1 MLRNRSI
8 SRDEA
13 ATPPAPETGTTETTT
28 PATNTETAGSPDSG
42 AAPASAP
49 AAESSGKKSNTEIL
63 KAERDRII
71 GLSYKFGGKDTSINV
86 STTTTKINGAEK
98 SFVNRNIS
106 NAEIVDIVNDYP
118 WILDNTIAKGEEYV
132 FSSHVKGGD
141 AAATK
146 AAYNKKSK
154 IPVCYISERK
164 SVVNAS
170 IANILSLIS
179 TINDIGQ
186 TLTTIGNST
195 SGIMSD
201 VASGAGSMITTF
213 KQKVSAAIQDYLP
226 GFSALLAQN
235 NLNDEILNPYRF
247 LYITADTGK
256 RYVFPMT
263 SKESA
268 CFMTSKNAWGEP
280 KGGVPKGLK
289 AIFDTV
295 NSFQTE
301 IAGYTNLGKN
311 IFSLGGTG
319 ESADDNGTVKET
331 AKTFTYPTKGDAINI
346 QFTLYNTTRKNA
358 WRDNFRFLYLF
369 SVRNLPFR
377 TEMMSFTPPL
387 LYDIIVPG
395 IKRLP
400 VCALTQMK
408 VDPLGITR
416 TLECDNFISGSGKIP
431 VNVPEAWSI
440 QLTFE
445 CLIAPSANLM
455 LANTIGELNIE
466 VASDLTN
473 KFTENEKAD
482 KMTELQEQAKKLNEM
497 CKNREMSK
505 RFDAAVKDM
514 KKAQLAGYSIR
525 CKDHMQKNLMALV
538 DEKRMNKHNNGAYTW
553 DTGNVSPPYPY
564 VTDQYGVIKQPF
576 EINPEMFVKLAE
588 TDNYT
593 KAVLQA
599 NGLSAS
605 EMKDGVK
612 IQAALEPYMGK
623 LGTVNFKGGESSKYN
638 IYNNDGS
645 YEYDWGW
652 TVNSNLSWGGAASS
666 YEMGKMTEKE
676 QEIMMKSLEASG
688 NSEFA
693 HLWEN
698 QVLETIKAYPDAY
711 PGLKD
716 GEFMY
721 KAAYANG
728 DEKPDG
734 YLSDE
739 KDDSGKSERD
749 KIQDEIDRYNADVAA
764 SAKLGLD
771 TSKLEPVCQDTS
783 QAPAEQPAK

>member
-49 AAESSGKKSNTEIL
+49 AADGSGKKSNTEIL
-63 KAERDRII
+63 KAERDRIV

-86 STTTTKINGAEK
+86 STSSTKVNGAEK
-98 SFVNRNIS
+98 TFVNRNIS

-195 SGIMSD
+195 SGVMSD
-201 VASGAGSMITTF
+201 VASGAGSLVTTF

-482 KMTELQEQAKKLNEM
+482 KITELQEQAKKLNEM

-514 KKAQLAGYSIR
+514 KKAQVASHSIA
-525 CKDHMQKNLMALV
+525 CKNHLQSNLMSLV
-538 DEKRMNKHNNGAYTW
+538 NGKQMRKHNDGTYTW
-553 DTGNVSPPYPY
+553 RDGPGAKPYPY
-564 VTDQYGVIKQPF
+564 VTDENGTIKNPWQV
-576 EINPEMFVKLAE
+576 NPELYVELAKKD
-588 TDNYT
+588 TYT
-593 KAVLQA
+593 KTL
-599 NGLSAS
+599 LK
-605 EMKDGVK
+605 ELGVSDADMQNADV
-612 IQAALEPYMGK
+612 IQNKLEPYIGK
-623 LGTVNFKGGESSKYN
+623 LGASSSK
-638 IYNNDGS
+638 DGKS
-645 YEYDWGW
+645 ARYSIRQPDGKFKYDWGW
-652 TVNSNLSWGGAASS
+652 VETSNLQWRS
-666 YEMGKMTEKE
+666 
-676 QEIMMKSLEASG
+676 
-688 NSEFA
+688 
-693 HLWEN
+693 
-698 QVLETIKAYPDAY
+698 
-711 PGLKD
+711 
-716 GEFMY
+716 
-721 KAAYANG
+721 
-728 DEKPDG
+728 
-734 YLSDE
+734 
-739 KDDSGKSERD
+739 
-749 KIQDEIDRYNADVAA
+749 
-764 SAKLGLD
+764 
-771 TSKLEPVCQDTS
+771 
-783 QAPAEQPAK
+783 